1 MIWSDIL
8 STFLVQMFGPEK
20 PPLSPLGTNE
30 AEQRP
35 DNKKSIGWSPSFV
48 GEEPPF

>member
-1 MIWSDIL
+1 MQWSNHL
-8 STFLVQMFGPEK
+8 ETFLVQMFGPEK
-20 PPLSPLGTNE
+20 SPPLGTNE

-35 DNKKSIGWSPSFV
+35 DNNQSSGWSPSFV

>member
-1 MIWSDIL
+1 MQWSNHL
-8 STFLVQMFGPEK
+8 ETFLVQMFGPEK
-20 PPLSPLGTNE
+20 SPPLGTNE

-35 DNKKSIGWSPSFV
+35 DNKQSSGWSPSFI

>member
-1 MIWSDIL
+1 MEWSTHL
-8 STFLVQMFGPEK
+8 QTFLVQMFRPEK
-20 PPLSPLGTNE
+20 PPSPLGTNE

>member
-8 STFLVQMFGPEK
+8 SIFLVQMFGPEK
-20 PPLSPLGTNE
+20 PSPLGTNE

-35 DNKKSIGWSPSFV
+35 NNKQSIGWSPSFV

>member
-1 MIWSDIL
+1 MEWSTHL
-8 STFLVQMFGPEK
+8 ETFLVQMFGPEK
-20 PPLSPLGTNE
+20 SPPLGTNE

-35 DNKKSIGWSPSFV
+35 DNKQSSGWSPSFV